1 MNRPPDIEYKVVLVF
16 PGYGSERESAEEIIE
31 AALEHLNTQKD
42 EPGFRFTF
50 EVFARL
56 EIVPDLEQAQAL
68 LDSDDSVVMMILHG
82 LDDEERIDFTID
94 CGERG
99 VSVCRTVPAP
109 DEPPPP
115 RKAGERR
122 PWQIVFR
129 ERSDDDFEPRAH
141 TISETT
147 LTGPLEDNE
156 EVVIERVQQLIAV
169 MALGVM
175 EQHWKRKPPQRP
187 WLE

>member
-1 MNRPPDIEYKVVLVF
+1 VF
-16 PGYGSERESAEEIIE
+16 PGYGSERANAEEIIE
-31 AALEHLNTQKD
+31 AALDYLNTQKA
-42 EPGFRFTF
+42 EPGFRFAH

-56 EIVPDLEQAQAL
+56 EIVPDVEQAQAL

-82 LDDEERIDFTID
+82 LEDEERIAFTID

-115 RKAGERR
+115 LRKAGERR
-122 PWQIVFR
+122 RWQIVFK

-147 LTGPLEDNE
+147 LTAPLEDEE

-175 EQHWKRKPPQRP
+175 EQHWKRKPPRRP